1 MVAVLL
7 LSAAQASAVTRPT
20 YGGGLSLAFA
30 EPLSALGPARA
41 RSFTDWTAVSLIHA
55 GLYRFGPD
63 GTAEVD
69 LLAEPP
75 RALKRGRIWRCRLR
89 RATYHDGRRVRADHV
104 RRSVAALSTGPWAW
118 WPALVQVRV
127 RSDYEFDLVF
137 PRTQKASE
145 LANTLAS
152 PALSIWPGGDGRIG
166 AGPFA
171 TVAWSPGAQALVLA
185 AAERHHRGRP
195 YLDGLTLAGGLGV
208 EGAIERFHYQKA
220 DLVFE
225 GSDRYR
231 GATTLAGPMVQTLG
245 LAVRPTAAASA
256 LARRKAVARHAPR
269 KAVGRLFGGSQTH
282 RVTPGGATPRAQGSR
297 HPAAFRWFIGVPEAY
312 REMGRAVAT
321 GLGPAG
327 SPWPTQPLDRWT
339 IASALKSGASGQ
351 WDALLISA
359 APPAGRR
366 LDAQR
371 TILRLVGA
379 SSPDDLLWIPLA
391 QRARRGFYRGVL
403 NGVRWSPTG
412 LLALDDTWRPAP

>member
-1 MVAVLL
+1 MVL
-7 LSAAQASAVTRPT
+7 LSAAQAFAVTRPT
-20 YGGGLSLAFA
+20 YGGGLRIAFS
-30 EPLSALGPARA
+30 EPLAALGPARA
-41 RSFTDWTAVSLIHA
+41 RSFADWTAVSLIHA
-55 GLYRFGPD
+55 GLYRFGSD
-63 GTAEVD
+63 GEATVD

-75 RALKRGRIWRCRLR
+75 RSLKRGRVWRCRLR
-89 RATYHDGRRVRADHV
+89 PARYHDGRRVRADHV
-104 RRSVAALSTGPWAW
+104 RRSMAALAAGPWAW
-118 WPALVQVRV
+118 WPALASVRV

-137 PRTQKASE
+137 SQTQKLSE
-145 LANTLAS
+145 LAQTLAS
-152 PALSIWPGGDGRIG
+152 PALSIWPGGDGRVG

-171 TVAWSPGAQALVLA
+171 AVAWSPAEQALVLA

-208 EGAIERFHYQKA
+208 DGVVERFHYQKA

-231 GATTLAGPMVQTLG
+231 GATTLPGPIVETLG
-245 LAVRPTAAASA
+245 LAVRPTAPAKE
-256 LARRKAVARHAPR
+256 LARRKAVARHVPR
-269 KAVGRLFGGSQTH
+269 KAVSRLFGGKQAQ

-297 HPAAFRWFIGVPEAY
+297 HPAAFRWFIGVPEPY
-312 REMGRAVAT
+312 RELGRAVAT

-339 IASALKSGASGQ
+339 LASALKSRASGQ

-366 LDAQR
+366 LDAER

-379 SSPDDLLWIPLA
+379 TSADDLLWIPLSE
-391 QRARRGFYRGVL
+391 RARQGFYRGAL
-403 NGVRWSPTG
+403 NGVRWGPTG
-412 LLALDDTWRPAP
+412 LLVLDDTWRPSP